1 MSGVL
6 LFTLASLAL
15 FALAIAMPKV
25 MRLRIRFFKWIHW
38 TWAVRVHEEHFEK
51 LVLLVRIVLIGLAG
65 VLFLF
70 GVASAL

>member
-1 MSGVL
+1 ML
-6 LFTLASLAL
+6 LFTLVSLAL

-38 TWAVRVHEEHFEK
+38 TWAVRVHEEHFDT
-51 LVLLVRIVLIGLAG
+51 LVLLARSVLIGMAG

-70 GVASAL
+70 SVASVL